1 MDKPARQG
9 LWVVLLALL
18 GAALLSAFL
27 WTTQLSLGVDQRLHD
42 QLTRNQTGTSLAS
55 TAEPPQGIV
64 LVDIDEPSLAQL
76 GPWPWPRTVL
86 AELAT
91 KIRQRGGK
99 IQVWDLFISEK
110 VAGDDALEQVLKAG
124 NDIVLGQV
132 LVLDDGVQ
140 APPRVGRLVAS
151 PEPAPLCA
159 TIPSTNIVTNIGTN
173 TSKTPGKIS
182 GHLGVSE
189 GLPSARVGHLSA
201 TPSPDGNLRRL
212 PAFLCAD
219 TQSFPQLT
227 LAAAQLLEPNAP
239 WQLIPVPAL
248 EQTFGPAAW
257 LRRGAL
263 SYPLDADGYIALPH
277 RRPHSQWAA
286 VSALKILDGT
296 DLHSG
301 APISLKGK
309 VVVLGATAVGLGD
322 TVSTPF
328 HPNAPGV
335 SVHAELL
342 AAAADGGWTTPAAR
356 PLPWVMV
363 LTMALSALML
373 WAWQSWRKVAWLLLA
388 AACLLCAPLALAVL
402 ARFHGLELPV
412 FAPTAAAAGFGVL
425 LLVLQVWDEKRK
437 ARMLTKHLESF
448 LPAALAQEIASNL
461 PSNESLG
468 RPAEGP
474 VLVLRIVGLE
484 RWSARVDSLQA
495 LALVHAC
502 TSLCEKHARAQG
514 GTLAHVK
521 GDTLIMAWKGAA
533 NEDKNHKN
541 KLVGGPVESSLL
553 AAKSLVEELTPL
565 LHRNEFEA
573 CPLSINAALESGPYL
588 LAVAGSSTRRRP
600 LILGPAV
607 DTATAM
613 LGLSEELAS
622 VLLLGPVAH
631 EAQPQVAGMQ
641 LHTMGQFLLP
651 DASRPV
657 SLSRIEF

>member
-1 MDKPARQG
+1 MNKLAPQG
-9 LWVVLLALL
+9 LWVVILALV

-27 WTTQLSLGVDQRLHD
+27 WTTQLGLGVDQRLHD
-42 QLTRNQTGTSLAS
+42 QLTRNQNGPTPAANSLAS
-55 TAEPPQGIV
+55 QGIV

-91 KIRQRGGK
+91 KIRQRGATL
-99 IQVWDLFISEK
+99 QVWDLFLSEK
-110 VAGDDALEQVLKAG
+110 LAGDAALEQALKEA

-159 TIPSTNIVTNIGTN
+159 SI
-173 TSKTPGKIS
+173 PGKIS

-189 GLPSARVGHLSA
+189 GLPSAFVGHLSA

-219 TQSFPQLT
+219 SQIASQLSYPQLT
-227 LAAAQLLEPNAP
+227 LAAAQLLEPQAP
-239 WQLIPVPAL
+239 WQLSPVPAL
-248 EQTFGPAAW
+248 AQSWGPAAW
-257 LRRGAL
+257 LKRGAL
-263 SYPLDADGYIALPH
+263 SYPLDADGYIAVPH
-277 RRPHSQWAA
+277 RRPHTQWAA
-286 VSALKILDGT
+286 ISALQILDGT
-296 DLHSG
+296 D
-301 APISLKGK
+301 AQADAQNAAVSLKGK
-309 VVVLGATAVGLGD
+309 VVVLGATAIGLGD

-342 AAAADGGWTTPAAR
+342 AAAADGAWTMPVAR
-356 PLPWVMV
+356 PLPWVV
-363 LTMALSALML
+363 GLTLALSALML
-373 WAWQSWRKVAWLLLA
+373 WAWKSWRKVTWLLLV
-388 AACLLCAPLALAVL
+388 AACLLAAPLTLAVF
-402 ARFHGLELPV
+402 ARYSGLVLPV
-412 FAPTAAAAGFGVL
+412 FAPTLAAAGFGVM
-425 LLVLQVWDEKRK
+425 LLVLQVWEEKRK
-437 ARMLTKHLESF
+437 AKLLTKHLESF
-448 LPAALAQEIASNL
+448 LPTALAQEIASSL

-521 GDTLIMAWKGAA
+521 GDTLIMAWTGA
-533 NEDKNHKN
+533 NNDKT
-541 KLVGGPVESSLL
+541 KLLSHPVERSLL
-553 AAKSLVEELTPL
+553 AAKELVVELTPL
-565 LHRNEFEA
+565 LLRNEFEA

-588 LAVAGSSTRRRP
+588 LAVAGSSTRRRA

-622 VLLLGPVAH
+622 VLLLGPVAQ
-631 EAQPQVAGMQ
+631 EAKAQILGMQ
-641 LHTMGQFLLP
+641 MYHMGQFLLP
-651 DASRPV
+651 DAPRPV
-657 SLSRIEF
+657 TLTRIEF

>member
-1 MDKPARQG
+1 MNKQAPQG
-9 LWVVLLALL
+9 LWVVLMALL
-18 GAALLSAFL
+18 GAALLSAYL
-27 WTTQLSLGVDQRLHD
+27 WTTQLALGVDQRLHD
-42 QLTRNQTGTSLAS
+42 QLTRNQTGSIAATNADAS
-55 TAEPPQGIV
+55 HGIV

-91 KIRQRGGK
+91 NIRQRGAK
-99 IQVWDLFISEK
+99 LQVWDLFLSEK
-110 VAGDDALEQVLKAG
+110 LAGDAALEEVFKQA

-132 LVLDDGVQ
+132 LVLDEGVQ

-151 PEPAPLCA
+151 PERAPVCA
-159 TIPSTNIVTNIGTN
+159 N
-173 TSKTPGKIS
+173 TPGKIN

-189 GLPSARVGHLSA
+189 DLPSARVGHLSA
-201 TPSPDGNLRRL
+201 TPSLDGNLRRL
-212 PAFLCAD
+212 PAFVCTDEKGLP
-219 TQSFPQLT
+219 QISYPQLT
-227 LAAAQLLEPNAP
+227 LAAAQLLEPQSP
-239 WQLIPVPAL
+239 WLLTPVPAL
-248 EQTFGPAAW
+248 QQSWGPAAW
-257 LRRGAL
+257 LKRGAL
-263 SYPLDADGYIALPH
+263 SYPLDADGYIAVPH
-277 RRPHSQWAA
+277 RRPHSQWIA

-296 DLHSG
+296 DNQADAQNASV
-301 APISLKGK
+301 SLKGK

-342 AAAADGGWTTPAAR
+342 AAAADGGWITPVAQ
-356 PLPWVMV
+356 PLPWVV
-363 LTMALSALML
+363 ALTLVLSALML
-373 WAWQSWRKVAWLLLA
+373 WAWKSWRKVTWLLLA
-388 AACLLCAPLALAVL
+388 AACLLVAPLTLAVI
-402 ARFHGLELPV
+402 ARHFGLVFPV
-412 FAPTAAAAGFGVL
+412 FAPTLAAAGFGVM

-437 ARMLTKHLESF
+437 AKLLTKHLESF
-448 LPAALAQEIASNL
+448 LPTALAQEIASSL

-521 GDTLIMAWKGAA
+521 GDTLIMAWSSQI
-533 NEDKNHKN
+533 NVNN
-541 KLVGGPVESSLL
+541 KSSAIERSLL
-553 AAKSLVEELTPL
+553 AAKALVEELTPL
-565 LHRNEFEA
+565 LLRNEFEA

-588 LAVAGSSTRRRP
+588 LAVAGSSTRRRA

-607 DTATAM
+607 DAATAM

-622 VLLLGPVAH
+622 VLLLGPLAQEAH
-631 EAQPQVAGMQ
+631 PQIPGMQ
-641 LHTMGQFLLP
+641 MHLMGQFLLP
-651 DASRPV
+651 DAPRPV
-657 SLSRIEF
+657 TLSRIEF

>member
-1 MDKPARQG
+1 MDTQVSMDKPARLG

-27 WTTQLSLGVDQRLHD
+27 WTTQLSSGVDQRLHD
-42 QLTRNQTGTSLAS
+42 QLTRNQTGSSLAS

-86 AELAT
+86 AELAI
-91 KIRQRGGK
+91 KIRQRGAK
-99 IQVWDLFISEK
+99 IQVWDLFLSEK

-124 NDIVLGQV
+124 KDIVLGQV

-159 TIPSTNIVTNIGTN
+159 AIPSSNN
-173 TSKTPGKIS
+173 TKAPGKIS

-189 GLPSARVGHLSA
+189 GLPSARVGHLSS

-212 PAFLCAD
+212 PAFLCANS
-219 TQSFPQLT
+219 QSYPQLT

-248 EQTFGPAAW
+248 AQTFGPAAW

-263 SYPLDADGYIALPH
+263 SYPLDADGYIALSH
-277 RRPHSQWAA
+277 RRPHSQWTA

-296 DLHSG
+296 DSHSG

-309 VVVLGATAVGLGD
+309 VVVLGATAIGLGD

-342 AAAADGGWTTPAAR
+342 AAAADGAWTTPAAR
-356 PLPWVMV
+356 PLPWVV
-363 LTMALSALML
+363 ALTLALSALML

-388 AACLLCAPLALAVL
+388 AACLLCGPLALAVL
-402 ARFHGLELPV
+402 ARFYGLELPV

-448 LPAALAQEIASNL
+448 LPAALAQEIASSL

-502 TSLCEKHARAQG
+502 TSVCEKHARAQG

-521 GDTLIMAWKGAA
+521 GDTLIMAWTGVNVQSVA
-533 NEDKNHKN
+533 
-541 KLVGGPVESSLL
+541 SSLQ
-553 AAKSLVEELTPL
+553 AARDLVLELTPL
-565 LHRNEFEA
+565 LQRNEFES
-573 CPLSINAALESGPYL
+573 CPLSINAALECGPYL
-588 LAVAGSSTRRRP
+588 LAVAGSSTRRRA

-622 VLLLGPVAH
+622 VLLMGPAAL
-631 EAQPQVAGMQ
+631 EAGPNFEGLQI
-641 LHTMGQFLLP
+641 HSMGQFMLP

-657 SLSRIEF
+657 ILSRIEF

>member
-1 MDKPARQG
+1 MGKPARQG
-9 LWVVLLALL
+9 LWVVFLALL

-42 QLTRNQTGTSLAS
+42 QLTRNQTASSLA
-55 TAEPPQGIV
+55 TASEPPQGIV

-91 KIRQRGGK
+91 KIRQRGAK
-99 IQVWDLFISEK
+99 IQVWDLFLSEK
-110 VAGDDALEQVLKAG
+110 IAGDDALEQVLKAG

-132 LVLDDGVQ
+132 LVLDEGVQ
-140 APPRVGRLVAS
+140 APPRVGRMVAS
-151 PEPAPLCA
+151 AEPAPLCA
-159 TIPSTNIVTNIGTN
+159 TIPSTNTT
-173 TSKTPGKIS
+173 KAPGKIS

-219 TQSFPQLT
+219 SQSYPQLT
-227 LAAAQLLEPNAP
+227 LAAAQLLEPTAP
-239 WQLIPVPAL
+239 WQLTPVPAL
-248 EQTFGPAAW
+248 EQSFGPAAW

-277 RRPHSQWAA
+277 RRPHSQWTA

-296 DLHSG
+296 DSHSG

-309 VVVLGATAVGLGD
+309 VVVLGATAIGLGD

-342 AAAADGGWTTPAAR
+342 ATAADGAWTTPAAR
-356 PLPWVMV
+356 PLPWVV
-363 LTMALSALML
+363 ALTLALSALML

-388 AACLLCAPLALAVL
+388 AACLLCAPLVLAVL
-402 ARFHGLELPV
+402 ARFDGLELPV
-412 FAPTAAAAGFGVL
+412 FAPTAASAGFGVL

-448 LPAALAQEIASNL
+448 LPAALAQEIANSL

-533 NEDKNHKN
+533 SSDKSNTN
-541 KLVGGPVESSLL
+541 KLVGGPVERSLL
-553 AAKSLVEELTPL
+553 AAKGLVEELTPL
-565 LHRNEFEA
+565 LRRNEFEA

-588 LAVAGSSTRRRP
+588 LAVAGSSTRRRA

-607 DTATAM
+607 DAATAM

>member
-1 MDKPARQG
+1 MNKSAPQG
-9 LWVVLLALL
+9 LGVVVLALL

-27 WTTQLSLGVDQRLHD
+27 WTTQLAQGVDQRLHD
-42 QLTRNQTGTSLAS
+42 QLTRNQNSTATNTNTGTNNNADAS
-55 TAEPPQGIV
+55 QGIV

-91 KIRQRGGK
+91 NIRKRGAK
-99 IQVWDLFISEK
+99 LQVWDLFLSEK
-110 VAGDDALEQVLKAG
+110 LAGDAALEQVFKEA

-132 LVLDDGVQ
+132 LVLDAGVQ

-151 PEPAPLCA
+151 AERAPVCA
-159 TIPSTNIVTNIGTN
+159 N
-173 TSKTPGKIS
+173 TPHTIS

-219 TQSFPQLT
+219 AAQQSYPQLT
-227 LAAAQLLEPNAP
+227 LAAAQLLEPQAP
-239 WQLIPVPAL
+239 WQLTPVPTL
-248 EQTFGPAAW
+248 QQTWGPAAW

-263 SYPLDADGYIALPH
+263 SYPLDADGYIAVPH
-277 RRPHSQWAA
+277 RRPHSQWTA
-286 VSALKILDGT
+286 VSALQILDGSDAQADAQNT
-296 DLHSG
+296 SV
-301 APISLKGK
+301 SLKGK
-309 VVVLGATAVGLGD
+309 VVVLGATAIGLGD

-342 AAAADGGWTTPAAR
+342 AAAADGAWTTPAAK
-356 PLPWVMV
+356 PLPWVVV
-363 LTMALSALML
+363 LTLVLSALML
-373 WAWQSWRKVAWLLLA
+373 WAWKSWRKVTWLLLA
-388 AACLLCAPLALAVL
+388 AACLLAAPLTLAVL
-402 ARFHGLELPV
+402 ARHSGLELPV
-412 FAPTAAAAGFGVL
+412 FAPTLAAAGFGVL

-437 ARMLTKHLESF
+437 AKLLTKHLESF
-448 LPAALAQEIASNL
+448 LPTALAQEIASSL

-521 GDTLIMAWKGAA
+521 GDTLIMAWSNKNSGHA
-533 NEDKNHKN
+533 NNANQTSNTHERTT
-541 KLVGGPVESSLL
+541 VERSLL
-553 AAKSLVEELTPL
+553 AAKELVEELTPL
-565 LHRNEFEA
+565 LLRNEFEA

-588 LAVAGSSTRRRP
+588 LAVAGSSTRRRA

-607 DTATAM
+607 DTASAM

-631 EAQPQVAGMQ
+631 DAQPQLPGM
-641 LHTMGQFLLP
+641 HMHPMGQFLLP
-651 DASRPV
+651 DAPRPV
-657 SLSRIEF
+657 TLSRIEF

>member
-1 MDKPARQG
+1 MSKQAPQG
-9 LWVVLLALL
+9 LWVVMLALL

-27 WTTQLSLGVDQRLHD
+27 WSTQLGLGVDQRLHD
-42 QLTRNQTGTSLAS
+42 ELTRNQTLTAS
-55 TAEPPQGIV
+55 ASNSDAFQGIV

-86 AELAT
+86 AELAN
-91 KIRQRGGK
+91 KIRQRGAK
-99 IQVWDLFISEK
+99 LQVWDLFLSEK
-110 VAGDDALEQVLKAG
+110 LAGDAALEQALKEA

-132 LVLDDGVQ
+132 LVLDDGVH

-151 PEPAPLCA
+151 GEQAPVCA
-159 TIPSTNIVTNIGTN
+159 TNP
-173 TSKTPGKIS
+173 SKTPDKFS

-189 GLPSARVGHLSA
+189 DLPSARVGHLSA

-219 TQSFPQLT
+219 SQSYPQLT
-227 LAAAQLLEPNAP
+227 LAAAQLLEPQAP
-239 WQLIPVPAL
+239 WQLTQVPAL
-248 EQTFGPAAW
+248 KQTWGPVAW
-257 LRRGAL
+257 LKRGAL
-263 SYPLDADGYIALPH
+263 TYPLDADGYIAVPH
-277 RRPHSQWAA
+277 RRPHTQWQA
-286 VSALKILDGT
+286 VSALQILDGT
-296 DLHSG
+296 DAQSDTSS
-301 APISLKGK
+301 ANVSLKGK
-309 VVVLGATAVGLGD
+309 IVVLGATAIGLGD

-342 AAAADGGWTTPAAR
+342 AAAADGAWITPAAK
-356 PLPWVMV
+356 PLPWVV
-363 LTMALSALML
+363 ALTLLISALML
-373 WAWQSWRKVAWLLLA
+373 WVWHSWRKVAWLLIA
-388 AACLLCAPLALAVL
+388 ATALLSLPLLLAVL
-402 ARFHGLELPV
+402 ARHYGLMLPV
-412 FAPTAAAAGFGVL
+412 FAPTVAAAGFGVL

-437 ARMLTKHLESF
+437 AKLLTKHLESF
-448 LPAALAQEIASNL
+448 LPSALAQEIASTL

-468 RPAEGP
+468 RPAQGP

-502 TSLCEKHARAQG
+502 TSLCEKHARAQR

-521 GDTLIMAWKGAA
+521 GDTLIMAWTDGNHDTNNLNSNA
-533 NEDKNHKN
+533 NKNAHSKQ
-541 KLVGGPVESSLL
+541 PASAVERSLM
-553 AAKSLVEELTPL
+553 AAKTLVEELTPL
-565 LHRNEFEA
+565 LLRNEFEA

-588 LAVAGSSTRRRP
+588 LAVAGSSTRRRA

-622 VLLLGPVAH
+622 VLLLGPVAQD
-631 EAQPQVAGMQ
+631 AQPQLPGMQ
-641 LHTMGQFLLP
+641 MHTMGQFLLP
-651 DASRPV
+651 DAPRPIT
-657 SLSRIEF
+657 LSRIEF

>member
-1 MDKPARQG
+1 MDAQVSMGKPARQG
-9 LWVVLLALL
+9 LWVVFLALL

-42 QLTRNQTGTSLAS
+42 QLTRNQTASSLA
-55 TAEPPQGIV
+55 TASEPPQGIV

-91 KIRQRGGK
+91 KIRQRGAK
-99 IQVWDLFISEK
+99 IQVWDLFLSEK
-110 VAGDDALEQVLKAG
+110 IAGDDALEQVLKAG

-132 LVLDDGVQ
+132 LVLDEGVQ
-140 APPRVGRLVAS
+140 APPRVGRMVAS
-151 PEPAPLCA
+151 AEPAPLCA
-159 TIPSTNIVTNIGTN
+159 TIPSTNTT
-173 TSKTPGKIS
+173 KAPGKIS

-219 TQSFPQLT
+219 SQSYPQLT
-227 LAAAQLLEPNAP
+227 LAAAQLLEPTAP
-239 WQLIPVPAL
+239 WQLTPVPAL
-248 EQTFGPAAW
+248 EQSFGPAAW

-277 RRPHSQWAA
+277 RRPHSQWTA

-296 DLHSG
+296 DSHSG

-309 VVVLGATAVGLGD
+309 VVVLGATAIGLGD

-342 AAAADGGWTTPAAR
+342 ATAADGAWTTPAAR
-356 PLPWVMV
+356 PLPWVV
-363 LTMALSALML
+363 ALTLALSALML

-388 AACLLCAPLALAVL
+388 AACLLCAPLVLAVL
-402 ARFHGLELPV
+402 ARFDGLELPV
-412 FAPTAAAAGFGVL
+412 FAPTAASAGFGVL

-448 LPAALAQEIASNL
+448 LPAALAQEIANSL

-533 NEDKNHKN
+533 SSDKSNTN
-541 KLVGGPVESSLL
+541 KLVGGPVERSLL
-553 AAKSLVEELTPL
+553 AAKGLVEELTPL
-565 LHRNEFEA
+565 LRRNEFEA

-588 LAVAGSSTRRRP
+588 LAVAGSSTRRRA

-607 DTATAM
+607 DAATAM

>member
-1 MDKPARQG
+1 MNKQAPKG
-9 LWVVLLALL
+9 LWVVVLALL

-27 WTTQLSLGVDQRLHD
+27 WTTQLAQGVDQRLHD
-42 QLTRNQTGTSLAS
+42 QLTRNQSSAATSPSDAS
-55 TAEPPQGIV
+55 QGIV

-86 AELAT
+86 AKLAT
-91 KIRQRGGK
+91 NIRKRGAK
-99 IQVWDLFISEK
+99 LQVWDLFLSEK
-110 VAGDDALEQVLKAG
+110 LAGDAALEQVFKEA

-132 LVLDDGVQ
+132 LVLDEGVQ

-151 PEPAPLCA
+151 NEQAPVCA
-159 TIPSTNIVTNIGTN
+159 T
-173 TSKTPGKIS
+173 TPNKIS
-182 GHLGVSE
+182 GYLGVSE

-219 TQSFPQLT
+219 AAYPQLT
-227 LAAAQLLEPNAP
+227 LAAAQLLEPQAP
-239 WQLIPVPAL
+239 WQLTPVPAL
-248 EQTFGPAAW
+248 QQSWGPAAW
-257 LRRGAL
+257 LKRGAL
-263 SYPLDADGYIALPH
+263 SYPLDADGYIAVPH
-277 RRPHSQWAA
+277 RRPHSQWIA
-286 VSALKILDGT
+286 VSALQILDGT
-296 DLHSG
+296 DAQADAQNASV
-301 APISLKGK
+301 SLKGK
-309 VVVLGATAVGLGD
+309 VVVLGATAIGLGD

-342 AAAADGGWTTPAAR
+342 AAAADGAWTTPAAK
-356 PLPWVMV
+356 PLPWVV
-363 LTMALSALML
+363 ALTLLLSGLML
-373 WAWQSWRKVAWLLLA
+373 WAWKSWRKVTWLLLA
-388 AACLLCAPLALAVL
+388 AACLLAAPLTLAVV
-402 ARFHGLELPV
+402 ARHYGLVLPV
-412 FAPTAAAAGFGVL
+412 FAPTMAAAGFGVL

-437 ARMLTKHLESF
+437 AKLLTKHLESF
-448 LPAALAQEIASNL
+448 LPTALAQEIASSL

-521 GDTLIMAWKGAA
+521 GDTLIMAWSNQNSAHA
-533 NEDKNHKN
+533 NNPSNANHTSST
-541 KLVGGPVESSLL
+541 VVRSLL
-553 AAKSLVEELTPL
+553 AAKELVEELTPL
-565 LHRNEFEA
+565 LLRNEFEA

-588 LAVAGSSTRRRP
+588 LAVAGSSTRRRA

-622 VLLLGPVAH
+622 VLLLGPVAQ
-631 EAQPQVAGMQ
+631 EAQPQLSGMQ
-641 LHTMGQFLLP
+641 MHPMGQFLLP
-651 DASRPV
+651 DAPRPV
-657 SLSRIEF
+657 TLSRIEF

>member
-1 MDKPARQG
+1 MGKPARQG
-9 LWVVLLALL
+9 LWVVFLALL

-42 QLTRNQTGTSLAS
+42 QLTRNQTASSLA
-55 TAEPPQGIV
+55 TASEPPQGIV

-91 KIRQRGGK
+91 KIRQRGAK
-99 IQVWDLFISEK
+99 IQVWDLFLSEK
-110 VAGDDALEQVLKAG
+110 IAGDDALEQVLKAG

-132 LVLDDGVQ
+132 LVLDEGVQ
-140 APPRVGRLVAS
+140 APPRVGRMVAS
-151 PEPAPLCA
+151 AEPAPLCA
-159 TIPSTNIVTNIGTN
+159 TIPSTNTT
-173 TSKTPGKIS
+173 KAPGKIS

-219 TQSFPQLT
+219 SQSYPQLT
-227 LAAAQLLEPNAP
+227 LAAAQLLEPTAP
-239 WQLIPVPAL
+239 WQLTPVPAL
-248 EQTFGPAAW
+248 EQSFGPAAW

-277 RRPHSQWAA
+277 RRPHSQWTA

-296 DLHSG
+296 DSHSG

-309 VVVLGATAVGLGD
+309 VVVLGATAIGLGD

-342 AAAADGGWTTPAAR
+342 ATAADGAWTTPAAR
-356 PLPWVMV
+356 PLPWVV
-363 LTMALSALML
+363 ALTLALSALML

-388 AACLLCAPLALAVL
+388 AACLLCAPLVLAVL
-402 ARFHGLELPV
+402 ARFDGLELPV
-412 FAPTAAAAGFGVL
+412 FAPTAASAGFGVL
-425 LLVLQVWDEKRK
+425 LLALQVWDEKRK

-448 LPAALAQEIASNL
+448 LPAALAQEIANSL

-533 NEDKNHKN
+533 SSDKSNTN
-541 KLVGGPVESSLL
+541 KLVGGPVERSLL
-553 AAKSLVEELTPL
+553 AAKGLVEELTPL
-565 LHRNEFEA
+565 LRRNEFEA

-588 LAVAGSSTRRRP
+588 LAVAGSSTRRRA

-607 DTATAM
+607 DAATAM

>member
-42 QLTRNQTGTSLAS
+42 QLTRNQTGSALAS
-55 TAEPPQGIV
+55 AAEPPQGIV

-99 IQVWDLFISEK
+99 IQVWDLFLSEK

-124 NDIVLGQV
+124 KDIVLGQV

-159 TIPSTNIVTNIGTN
+159 TIPSTNTSTNN
-173 TSKTPGKIS
+173 SKTPGKIS

-263 SYPLDADGYIALPH
+263 SYPLDADGYITLPH
-277 RRPHSQWAA
+277 RRPHSQWTA

-309 VVVLGATAVGLGD
+309 GI
-322 TVSTPF
+322 
-328 HPNAPGV
+328 
-335 SVHAELL
+335 
-342 AAAADGGWTTPAAR
+342 DGPY
-356 PLPWVMV
+356 
-363 LTMALSALML
+363 S
-373 WAWQSWRKVAWLLLA
+373 
-388 AACLLCAPLALAVL
+388 
-402 ARFHGLELPV
+402 F
-412 FAPTAAAAGFGVL
+412 GFGFP
-425 LLVLQVWDEKRK
+425 K
-437 ARMLTKHLESF
+437 
-448 LPAALAQEIASNL
+448 PN
-461 PSNESLG
+461 
-468 RPAEGP
+468 
-474 VLVLRIVGLE
+474 
-484 RWSARVDSLQA
+484 
-495 LALVHAC
+495 
-502 TSLCEKHARAQG
+502 
-514 GTLAHVK
+514 
-521 GDTLIMAWKGAA
+521 
-533 NEDKNHKN
+533 
-541 KLVGGPVESSLL
+541 
-553 AAKSLVEELTPL
+553 
-565 LHRNEFEA
+565 
-573 CPLSINAALESGPYL
+573 
-588 LAVAGSSTRRRP
+588 
-600 LILGPAV
+600 
-607 DTATAM
+607 
-613 LGLSEELAS
+613 
-622 VLLLGPVAH
+622 
-631 EAQPQVAGMQ
+631 
-641 LHTMGQFLLP
+641 
-651 DASRPV
+651 
-657 SLSRIEF
+657 

>member
-1 MDKPARQG
+1 MNKQAPQG
-9 LWVVLLALL
+9 LWVVLMALL
-18 GAALLSAFL
+18 GAALLSAYL
-27 WTTQLSLGVDQRLHD
+27 WTTQLAQGVDQRLHD
-42 QLTRNQTGTSLAS
+42 QLTRNQTGSLAATHADAS
-55 TAEPPQGIV
+55 QGIV

-86 AELAT
+86 AELASN
-91 KIRQRGGK
+91 IRQRGAK
-99 IQVWDLFISEK
+99 LQVWDLFLSEK
-110 VAGDDALEQVLKAG
+110 LAGDAALEQVFKEA

-132 LVLDDGVQ
+132 LVLDEGVQ
-140 APPRVGRLVAS
+140 APPRLGRLVPS
-151 PEPAPLCA
+151 PEAAPVCA
-159 TIPSTNIVTNIGTN
+159 N
-173 TSKTPGKIS
+173 TPGKIS

-189 GLPSARVGHLSA
+189 DLPSARVGHLSA
-201 TPSPDGNLRRL
+201 TPSLDGNLRRL

-219 TQSFPQLT
+219 SQGQPQLVYPQLT
-227 LAAAQLLEPNAP
+227 LAAAQLLEPQAP
-239 WQLIPVPAL
+239 WRLTPVPAL
-248 EQTFGPAAW
+248 QQSWGPAAW
-257 LRRGAL
+257 LTRGAL
-263 SYPLDADGYIALPH
+263 SYPLDADGYIAVPH
-277 RRPHSQWAA
+277 RRPHSQWTA

-296 DLHSG
+296 DAQADTQHASV
-301 APISLKGK
+301 SLKGK

-342 AAAADGGWTTPAAR
+342 AAAADGGWITPVAK
-356 PLPWVMV
+356 PLPWVV
-363 LTMALSALML
+363 SLTLVLSALML
-373 WAWQSWRKVAWLLLA
+373 WAWKSWHKVSLLLFA
-388 AACLLCAPLALAVL
+388 AACLLLAPLTIAVL
-402 ARFHGLELPV
+402 ARLYGLVLPV
-412 FAPTAAAAGFGVL
+412 FAPTLAAAGFGVL

-437 ARMLTKHLESF
+437 AKLLTKHLESF
-448 LPAALAQEIASNL
+448 LPTALAHEIASSL

-521 GDTLIMAWKGAA
+521 GDTLIMAWSSQMGGSA
-533 NEDKNHKN
+533 NN
-541 KLVGGPVESSLL
+541 KSNAIERSLL
-553 AAKSLVEELTPL
+553 AAKALVEELTPL
-565 LHRNEFEA
+565 LRRNEFEA

-588 LAVAGSSTRRRP
+588 LAVAGSSTRRRA

-607 DTATAM
+607 DAATAM

-622 VLLLGPVAH
+622 VLLLGPVAQD
-631 EAQPQVAGMQ
+631 AQPQIPGMQ
-641 LHTMGQFLLP
+641 MHLMGQFLLP
-651 DASRPV
+651 DAPRPV
-657 SLSRIEF
+657 TLSRIEF

>member
-1 MDKPARQG
+1 
-9 LWVVLLALL
+9 
-18 GAALLSAFL
+18 
-27 WTTQLSLGVDQRLHD
+27 
-42 QLTRNQTGTSLAS
+42 
-55 TAEPPQGIV
+55 
-64 LVDIDEPSLAQL
+64 
-76 GPWPWPRTVL
+76 VL

-99 IQVWDLFISEK
+99 IQVWDLFLSEK

-124 NDIVLGQV
+124 KDIVLGQV
-132 LVLDDGVQ
+132 LVLDDGVL

-159 TIPSTNIVTNIGTN
+159 TIPSNNTSTTTGTN
-173 TSKTPGKIS
+173 TSKTLGKIS

-212 PAFLCAD
+212 PAFLCDGA
-219 TQSFPQLT
+219 QSFPQLT

-239 WQLIPVPAL
+239 WRLTPVPAL

-277 RRPHSQWAA
+277 RRPHSQWTA

-356 PLPWVMV
+356 PLPWVV
-363 LTMALSALML
+363 ALTLALSALML

-521 GDTLIMAWKGAA
+521 GDTLIMAWQGAA
-533 NEDKNHKN
+533 NEDKNNKN
-541 KLVGGPVESSLL
+541 KLVGGPVERSLL
-553 AAKSLVEELTPL
+553 AAKGLVEELTPL

-588 LAVAGSSTRRRP
+588 LAVAGSSTRRRA

-631 EAQPQVAGMQ
+631 EARPQVAGMQ